1 MGGSTLG
8 ESLGGRC
15 ENGSATPNLT
25 LARYRPYLA
34 GVKVDGTGER
44 MTRRA
49 RKPEGRYH
57 HGELRKAL
65 LEEAVAVVES
75 DGMTALSLREL
86 ARRLGV
92 SHAAPA
98 HHFADKA
105 ALLIEL
111 ARDGFERLTAAMEAA
126 GAQGRDP
133 LDRLR
138 RIGDAYVRFAIE
150 HPGRYHIMFGPERS
164 DPGAVPSSL
173 TEASE
178 RSFDVVVA
186 AVETVLALWPA
197 GGRPSTDAVAFTCW
211 TIGHGAATLWLDGPL
226 RRKAPPAEAR
236 AAFESR
242 LASTLALLS
251 AALAPPG
258 ARGPPSG
265 RTRRGRRPEIRTKGD
280 KA

>member
-1 MGGSTLG
+1 M
-8 ESLGGRC
+8 
-15 ENGSATPNLT
+15 A
-25 LARYRPYLA
+25 
-34 GVKVDGTGER
+34 
-44 MTRRA
+44 RRA

-65 LEEAVAVVES
+65 LEEAAAVVES
-75 DGMTALSLREL
+75 DGVAALSLREL

-98 HHFADKA
+98 HHFIDKS

-111 ARDGFERLTAAMEAA
+111 ARDGFERFTAALEAA

-150 HPGRYHIMFGPERS
+150 HPGRFRVMFGPELS
-164 DPGAVPSSL
+164 DAGAMPTSL
-173 TEASE
+173 AEASE
-178 RSFDVVVA
+178 RSYQVVVA
-186 AVETVLALWPA
+186 ALETVLARWPA
-197 GGRPSTDAVAFTCW
+197 GRRPSTDAVAFTCW
-211 TIGHGAATLWLDGPL
+211 TIAHGAATLWLDGPL

-242 LASTLALLS
+242 FASTLNLLVR
-251 AALAPPG
+251 ALAPPRPQ
-258 ARGPPSG
+258 AREPRPPSSSPRSCRNAG
-265 RTRRGRRPEIRTKGD
+265 R
-280 KA
+280 